1 MSQHENREEVVRALA
16 GALDVAA
23 HRLTEGSASDL
34 EVGRAMVAAGLSRWA
49 RAISAEQLVDEL
61 ATITG
66 GIAVAAGI
74 DVIPDAV
81 Q

>member
-1 MSQHENREEVVRALA
+1 MSHHQNRDDIVRALA

-23 HRLTEGSASDL
+23 HRLTQGGASDL

-49 RAISAEQLVDEL
+49 RAIPAEQLVDEL

-74 DVIPDAV
+74 DVLPDAV